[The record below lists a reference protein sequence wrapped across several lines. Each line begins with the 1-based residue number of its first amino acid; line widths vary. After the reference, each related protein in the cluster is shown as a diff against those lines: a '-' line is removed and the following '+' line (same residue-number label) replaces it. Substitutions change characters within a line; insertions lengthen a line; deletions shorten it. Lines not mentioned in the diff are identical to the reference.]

1 MWGLKIWR
9 KKMSKPVLR
18 QLEEMGNMLE
28 ARKGQMDQLS
38 LLITQQMKNYENT
51 TLVLS
56 HLSQEVINLKLRVI
70 ALEKEN

>member
-1 MWGLKIWR
+1 
-9 KKMSKPVLR
+9 MSKPVLR

-38 LLITQQMKNYENT
+38 LLITKQMKNYENT

-70 ALEKEN
+70 ALEKEK

>member
-70 ALEKEN
+70 ALEKEK